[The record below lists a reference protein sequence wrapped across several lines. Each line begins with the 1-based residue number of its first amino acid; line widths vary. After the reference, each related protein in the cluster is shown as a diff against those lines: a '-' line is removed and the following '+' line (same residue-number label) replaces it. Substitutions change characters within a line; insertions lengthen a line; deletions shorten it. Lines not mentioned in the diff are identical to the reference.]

1 MAQQK
6 QPTRAETLMH
16 QIVGMIPHNS
26 ELAIET
32 VHATRG
38 MAILK
43 LPYNEKLVGNPEDG
57 VLHGGAVTTL
67 MDSVC
72 GLAVITAP
80 EQPRRIVTL
89 DLRIDYLRPATPH
102 HDLFARAEVY
112 KLARDIAFVRATAYQ
127 DDLQDLVASATG
139 TFMYVGKLGNEGAGS
154 RERSA
159 GKVFE

>member
-1 MAQQK
+1 MCRVAVLGAVADGD
-6 QPTRAETLMH
+6 R
-16 QIVGMIPHNS
+16 I
-26 ELAIET
+26 
-32 VHATRG
+32 
-38 MAILK
+38 ILR
-43 LPYNEKLVGNPEDG
+43 LPYSDKLVGNPEDG
-57 VLHGGAVTTL
+57 VLHGGVVTTL

-80 EQPRRIVTL
+80 ETPRRIVTL

-139 TFMYVGKLGNEGAGS
+139 TFMFVGKVPPPQSDGSKPEQAGM
-154 RERSA
+154 
-159 GKVFE
+159 